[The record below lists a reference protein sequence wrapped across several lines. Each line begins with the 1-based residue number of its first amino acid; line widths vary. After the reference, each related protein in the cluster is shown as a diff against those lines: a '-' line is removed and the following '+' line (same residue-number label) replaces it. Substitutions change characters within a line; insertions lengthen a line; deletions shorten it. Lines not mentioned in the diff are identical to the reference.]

1 MAAVSMSACSAT
13 TLNLTNGLR
22 PKTSV
27 LTEVISHTKIP
38 TQHRMNKKKPLQ
50 RKFTV
55 LAVTKGSSSKSS
67 ESEEKIPSWAKLDSE
82 EPPPWAQRDGSGSS
96 NGTSETI
103 EIPFYGYLLASTIT
117 AIAAIGSVFEY
128 INQKPVF
135 GLLDSDSIFY
145 APVLG
150 FFAFTGVPTSAFL
163 WYKSVQA
170 ANKAAEEQDKRDG
183 Y

>member
-1 MAAVSMSACSAT
+1 MAALSMSACSAT
-13 TLNLTNGLR
+13 TLNLTNGLK

-27 LTEVISHTKIP
+27 LFEVISHTKIP
-38 TQHRMNKKKPLQ
+38 TQHQMNKKKTLQ
-50 RKFTV
+50 RN
-55 LAVTKGSSSKSS
+55 SKSS

-82 EPPPWAQRDGSGSS
+82 EPPPWAQRDGSSGS

-135 GLLDSDSIFY
+135 GLLNSDSIFY

-150 FFAFTGVPTSAFL
+150 FFAFTGVPTSN
-163 WYKSVQA
+163 WRGS
-170 ANKAAEEQDKRDG
+170 
-183 Y
+183 